1 MSHGIREN
9 GDRVS
14 HTVHDRRQL
23 RQDGQACELAC
34 LRSRARACGAA
45 ARARAST
52 LHLVAFLKKND
63 SESAER
69 RQSAPSARTFHHPPP
84 SARRSRASHPR
95 ATERLLQRAMLTQQ
109 HTL

>member
-1 MSHGIREN
+1 MNAGMSHGIREN

-45 ARARAST
+45 ARASLAGW
-52 LHLVAFLKKND
+52 
-63 SESAER
+63 
-69 RQSAPSARTFHHPPP
+69 
-84 SARRSRASHPR
+84 R
-95 ATERLLQRAMLTQQ
+95 ATSL
-109 HTL
+109 